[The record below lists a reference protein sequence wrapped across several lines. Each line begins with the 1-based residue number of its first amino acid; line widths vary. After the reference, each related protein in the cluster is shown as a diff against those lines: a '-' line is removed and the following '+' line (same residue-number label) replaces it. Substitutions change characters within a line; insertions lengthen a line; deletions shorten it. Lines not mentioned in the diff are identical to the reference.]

1 MQKKI
6 QEHIQILLRLL
17 ATQFEN
23 ERKDK
28 DFDSNIRIIQHAHAI
43 KDIFQ
48 KRALMMNT
56 QDTTL
61 PVAESEMW
69 ELEDKLLQYAD
80 DTRQAVTL
88 TLPIRPK
95 ETCWISNLT
104 QEEREKEVF
113 VGKCGE
119 CQVQHEHPRCDQ
131 CKKPRQKSG
140 PCSECNHIKKK
151 EDPYQGYCGN
161 CFQIHELPNC
171 VQCQHYRIKPGRCTN
186 CGAVGPDNTE
196 WIYTCLGQ
204 DEEFKEI
211 MMPILEARKLK
222 VAEQNKKFTT
232 YKNCPLCRGYFHS
245 AKACIFRTHVKHFN
259 LLQKQMN
266 QYSDEINTTVK
277 MVIPTTDSDTDS
289 EEEEE
294 VQYSDESEEEDCG
307 TYMMIIHHGDSSEEE
322 SMEEDEDSFASKLKH
337 VTMYDKILTIVA
349 TQKKEDQQN
358 GQTEDPEE
366 QDSQEEEDQEEED
379 QDQETEDQDF
389 QDKEDHDDSDDD
401 QHGAG
406 QTQAKRESQPEDPAD
421 NTEREEPK
429 QQQDQQQGG
438 SKMDIDVP
446 ILKEVKFVV
455 FGDQPKQ
462 TTCEL
467 TKQSFATSICKVLP
481 DTAEFPEDIFNI
493 EGCIWCGSKGH
504 DVYNCLGYATWLGDI
519 WLGPIEERRVTYPQR
534 QKRIED
540 MLRDARVIYQNP
552 RRPWELYTG
561 LDDGEYLTERG
572 VKILIK
578 NMKIINLIPRHL
590 QTTTTIYADLPTAE
604 EMGRMLK
611 LSTTTEPAAQITV
624 MDELCN
630 QAVGVKED
638 MLELEVELKRCFSL
652 QITDLKKEVRQE
664 LSAIS
669 TLMEAKINS
678 LPQQLVSF
686 REYLSKSLANLH
698 KRSLQSDLTLVD
710 TYRTLSDA
718 KSADSCMT
726 WRSTICQNDPSYH
739 LRGRWRQLSD
749 RLNYLDEYILR
760 NNLVVPTTDRKH
772 AEELKEVSTLL
783 GEVMYQMFYR
793 AGILENEDMFDMEDF
808 WSFQE
813 TVCRSLE
820 MQAISPNQV
829 CNFIQQILYYDQ
841 CEKKKFTTYMDCQR
855 QVEVFIGILIQTT
868 LKVWDKPGNCKC
880 NFEDKLTCRHSYR
893 YSILRQHFPNFG
905 LTKLEVLVELLDSI
919 SNQTCDCSKHA
930 ALPMH
935 GPSKYI
941 KAPIPAYYTLQEL
954 HLKNLPGLHQPNLQD
969 LYVRGVMSWI
979 YSRLFQYLTPYSDPT
994 MNKEPGLV
1002 PCSAWE
1008 FYLPE
1013 KQFLENRLSI
1023 MDSEA
1028 PLQTIWE
1035 QVLELGDLKKTH
1047 CQCQVHR
1054 EDRETNLLYQLKLH
1068 NTCGNRELVNRVLQ
1082 SKPLWIYCPDF
1093 FLHADHWH
1101 FQPV

>member
-1 MQKKI
+1 M
-6 QEHIQILLRLL
+6 
-17 ATQFEN
+17 
-23 ERKDK
+23 
-28 DFDSNIRIIQHAHAI
+28 
-43 KDIFQ
+43 
-48 KRALMMNT
+48 
-56 QDTTL
+56 
-61 PVAESEMW
+61 
-69 ELEDKLLQYAD
+69 
-80 DTRQAVTL
+80 
-88 TLPIRPK
+88 
-95 ETCWISNLT
+95 
-104 QEEREKEVF
+104 
-113 VGKCGE
+113 
-119 CQVQHEHPRCDQ
+119 
-131 CKKPRQKSG
+131 
-140 PCSECNHIKKK
+140 KKK
-151 EDPYQGYCGN
+151 KTK
-161 CFQIHELPNC
+161 
-171 VQCQHYRIKPGRCTN
+171 RRKIKT
-186 CGAVGPDNTE
+186 
-196 WIYTCLGQ
+196 
-204 DEEFKEI
+204 
-211 MMPILEARKLK
+211 
-222 VAEQNKKFTT
+222 KKQKTRT
-232 YKNCPLCRGYFHS
+232 Y
-245 AKACIFRTHVKHFN
+245 
-259 LLQKQMN
+259 
-266 QYSDEINTTVK
+266 
-277 MVIPTTDSDTDS
+277 
-289 EEEEE
+289 
-294 VQYSDESEEEDCG
+294 
-307 TYMMIIHHGDSSEEE
+307 
-322 SMEEDEDSFASKLKH
+322 
-337 VTMYDKILTIVA
+337 
-349 TQKKEDQQN
+349 
-358 GQTEDPEE
+358 
-366 QDSQEEEDQEEED
+366 
-379 QDQETEDQDF
+379 

-406 QTQAKRESQPEDPAD
+406 QNQAKRESQPEDSAD

-429 QQQDQQQGG
+429 QQPDQQQGG
-438 SKMDIDVP
+438 SKMDIDMP

-455 FGDQPKQ
+455 FEDQPKQ
-462 TTCEL
+462 PTCEL

-519 WLGPIEERRVTYPQR
+519 WLGPIEERRVTYTQR

-540 MLRDARVIYQNP
+540 MLREARVIYQNP

-578 NMKIINLIPRHL
+578 NMKITNLIPRHL

-669 TLMEAKINS
+669 TLMEAKMNS

-698 KRSLQSDLTLVD
+698 KKSLQSDLTLVD

-749 RLNYLDEYILR
+749 RLNYLDEYILT
-760 NNLVVPTTDRKH
+760 NNLVVPTTDRTH

-813 TVCRSLE
+813 TICRSLE

-841 CEKKKFTTYMDCQR
+841 CEKRKFTTYMDCQR
-855 QVEVFIGILIQTT
+855 QVEVFIGILIQTL

-905 LTKLEVLVELLDSI
+905 LTKLEDLVELLNNI

-941 KAPIPAYYTLQEL
+941 KAPILAYNTLQEL

-1023 MDSEA
+1023 MDFEA
-1028 PLQTIWE
+1028 PC
-1035 QVLELGDLKKTH
+1035 KPF
-1047 CQCQVHR
+1047 
-1054 EDRETNLLYQLKLH
+1054 
-1068 NTCGNRELVNRVLQ
+1068 GN
-1082 SKPLWIYCPDF
+1082 KY
-1093 FLHADHWH
+1093 
-1101 FQPV
+1101 

>member
-1 MQKKI
+1 M
-6 QEHIQILLRLL
+6 
-17 ATQFEN
+17 
-23 ERKDK
+23 
-28 DFDSNIRIIQHAHAI
+28 
-43 KDIFQ
+43 
-48 KRALMMNT
+48 
-56 QDTTL
+56 
-61 PVAESEMW
+61 
-69 ELEDKLLQYAD
+69 
-80 DTRQAVTL
+80 
-88 TLPIRPK
+88 
-95 ETCWISNLT
+95 
-104 QEEREKEVF
+104 
-113 VGKCGE
+113 
-119 CQVQHEHPRCDQ
+119 
-131 CKKPRQKSG
+131 
-140 PCSECNHIKKK
+140 
-151 EDPYQGYCGN
+151 
-161 CFQIHELPNC
+161 
-171 VQCQHYRIKPGRCTN
+171 
-186 CGAVGPDNTE
+186 
-196 WIYTCLGQ
+196 
-204 DEEFKEI
+204 
-211 MMPILEARKLK
+211 
-222 VAEQNKKFTT
+222 
-232 YKNCPLCRGYFHS
+232 
-245 AKACIFRTHVKHFN
+245 
-259 LLQKQMN
+259 
-266 QYSDEINTTVK
+266 
-277 MVIPTTDSDTDS
+277 
-289 EEEEE
+289 
-294 VQYSDESEEEDCG
+294 
-307 TYMMIIHHGDSSEEE
+307 
-322 SMEEDEDSFASKLKH
+322 KH
-337 VTMYDKILTIVA
+337 VAIFDKILTIVA
-349 TQKKEDQQN
+349 RQKKEDQPD

-366 QDSQEEEDQEEED
+366 QDSQDEEDQEEES
-379 QDQETEDQDF
+379 Q
-389 QDKEDHDDSDDD
+389 
-401 QHGAG
+401 
-406 QTQAKRESQPEDPAD
+406 ESQPEDFTD
-421 NTEREEPK
+421 NIEGEEPK
-429 QQQDQQQGG
+429 QQQDQQQGE

-455 FGDQPKQ
+455 FEDQPKQ
-462 TTCEL
+462 PTCEL
-467 TKQSFATSICKVLP
+467 TRQSFSTSICKVLP

-504 DVYNCLGYATWLGDI
+504 DVYNCLGYATWLGNI

-578 NMKIINLIPRHL
+578 NMKIVNLIPRHL

-611 LSTTTEPAAQITV
+611 LSTTTEPAAQTTV
-624 MDELCN
+624 MEELCN

-669 TLMEAKINS
+669 TLMETKISS

-749 RLNYLDEYILR
+749 RLNYLDEYIIR
-760 NNLVVPTTDRKH
+760 NNLVVPTTERKH
-772 AEELKEVSTLL
+772 AEELKEISTLI

-793 AGILENEDMFDMEDF
+793 AGILEKEDMFDMEDF

-841 CEKKKFTTYMDCQR
+841 CEKRKFTTYMDCQR
-855 QVEVFIGILIQTT
+855 QLEVFIGILIQTT
-868 LKVWDKPGNCKC
+868 LKVWDKPGICKC
-880 NFEDKLTCRHSYR
+880 NFEDKLNCRHSSR

-905 LTKLEVLVELLDSI
+905 LTKLEDLVELLDNI

-941 KAPIPAYYTLQEL
+941 KAPIPAYHTLQEL

-994 MNKEPGLV
+994 MNREPGLV

-1054 EDRETNLLYQLKLH
+1054 EDRETNLLYQMKLH
-1068 NTCGNRELVNRVLQ
+1068 NTCGNRELVSRVLQ
-1082 SKPLWIYCPDF
+1082 SKPLGFTALISSCMQIIGTSSQCELLLYEVKPTTAGTFKTVELSSRPQPHIQMKDNYKDLSGDIMVHVCKNHQEEMSISNLLAFAKGEPMVENATDGVEDFLDSTRKSESSRSTSSSSIPDLVESF
-1093 FLHADHWH
+1093 NSCKII
-1101 FQPV
+1101 